1 MSGTMTFVGLDV
13 HARSVHGSAIDVMT
27 GELTRWRFQGG
38 GVEIPVAWL
47 RSLPGPVHACYEA
60 GPTGFGL
67 YRAATTAGI
76 RVDVVAPGKTPRGS
90 ADRVKT
96 DRKDAELLAR
106 LLLAGQLSPVKVPPI
121 EIEAA
126 RELTRLHDA
135 CRRDL
140 MTARHRVSKML
151 LRHGRV
157 YPKPTT
163 WKRDHRKWLA
173 DQHFD
178 EQPMSELVYL
188 DLLTQIDALTAR
200 KLRLAEEIGQ
210 IATDERWWP
219 TVARLRC
226 FRALDTLTALSIH
239 LELGA
244 DWARFEKAPRV
255 GAWLGL
261 TPSLNQSGESK
272 TQGAITKTGST
283 LARRLLVEAA
293 WHYAPRPYIGP
304 ALQARQ
310 AGQPEHILAISNK
323 AQHRLHRVYQQ
334 MKARGKPHG
343 VVTVA
348 VAREL
353 SCFLWAAA
361 TTD

>member
-1 MSGTMTFVGLDV
+1 MNTVTWVGMDV
-13 HARSVHGSAIDVMT
+13 HARSTHAAAINLLT
-27 GELTRWRFQGG
+27 GEVQRIRFGAG
-38 GVEIPVAWL
+38 IEGPVAWL
-47 RSLPGPVHACYEA
+47 GELPGPVHACYEA

-67 YRAATTAGI
+67 YRAAVAAGVRI
-76 RVDVVAPGKTPRGS
+76 DVIAPGKTPRGPC
-90 ADRVKT
+90 DRVKT

-106 LLLAGQLSPVKVPPI
+106 LLIAGQLTAVKVPPAGV
-121 EIEAA
+121 EAA

-140 MTARHRVSKML
+140 MTARHRISKML

-163 WKRDHRKWLA
+163 WKVDHRRWLA
-173 DQHFD
+173 GQRFD
-178 EQPMSELVYL
+178 EPTSELVYL
-188 DLLTQIDALTAR
+188 DLLTRVDMLTAR
-200 KLRLAEEIGQ
+200 KLQLRDEVIKLAE
-210 IATDERWWP
+210 DERWWP
-219 TVARLRC
+219 TVARLRT
-226 FRALDTLTALSIH
+226 FRAIDTLTALSIH

-244 DWARFEKAPRV
+244 DWARFERPHRL

-261 TPSLNQSGESK
+261 TPSLNQSGESSAS
-272 TQGAITKTGST
+272 GSITKTGST
-283 LARRLLVEAA
+283 LARRLLIEAA
-293 WHYAPRPYIGP
+293 WHYGPRPSIGP
-304 ALQARQ
+304 VLQARQ

-323 AQHRLHRVYQQ
+323 AQRRLHRVYQQ

-343 VVTVA
+343 IVTVA

-361 TTD
+361 TAD